1 MKKATQIIMA
11 VIMITLIGTTGISMA
26 DSTPYG
32 AAGATLDENL
42 TIEEML
48 NFAIQDEFLA
58 KAEYESIM
66 AEFDTQRP
74 YSNIVKSEETHI
86 TLLLPLFET
95 YAFDIPVND
104 AATKVV
110 LPDTLAE
117 TYVIGIEAE
126 IANIEMYEL
135 FLDEDLPDDVRD
147 VFERLKS
154 ASENHLKAFE
164 NASNRNNSARGLRGK
179 NR

>member
-1 MKKATQIIMA
+1 MKKATQILMA

-26 DSTPYG
+26 DSIPYG
-32 AAGATLDENL
+32 AAGAAVDENL

-48 NFAIQDEFLA
+48 NYAIQDEYLA
-58 KAEYESIM
+58 KAEYESIIK
-66 AEFDTQRP
+66 EFDTQRP
-74 YSNIVKSEETHI
+74 YSNIIKSEETHI
-86 TLLLPLFET
+86 NLLIPLFET
-95 YAFDIPVND
+95 YDFEIPFND

-110 LPDTLAE
+110 LPVTLAE

-135 FLDEDLPDDVRD
+135 FLEEDLPDDVKT
-147 VFERLKS
+147 VFERLKA

-164 NASNRNNSARGLRGK
+164 NASNRNTGVRGFRGRNK
-179 NR
+179 

>member
-1 MKKATQIIMA
+1 MKKATQILMA

-32 AAGATLDENL
+32 AAGAALDENL

-48 NFAIQDEFLA
+48 NYAIKDEYLA

-74 YSNIVKSEETHI
+74 YSNIIKSEATHI
-86 TLLLPLFET
+86 SLLIPLFET
-95 YAFDIPVND
+95 YDFEIPFND

-117 TYVIGIEAE
+117 TYTIGIEAE

-135 FLDEDLPDDVRD
+135 FLDEVLPDDIRV

-164 NASNRNNSARGLRGK
+164 NASNRISGVRGLRGK